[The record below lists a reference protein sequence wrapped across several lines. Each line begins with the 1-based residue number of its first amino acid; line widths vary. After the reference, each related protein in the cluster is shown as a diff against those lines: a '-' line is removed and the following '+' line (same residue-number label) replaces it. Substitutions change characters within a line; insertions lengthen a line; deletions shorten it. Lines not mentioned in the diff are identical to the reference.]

1 MLMAGSAGTVMSR
14 LLVAP
19 DAESLAAANDRGVA
33 MQITNA
39 LRDVGQDLRRG
50 RIYLREEVWKLTA
63 IHRASSSEERA
74 MSRSA
79 ESCDRLRIPLAGT
92 TTPAC
97 EEFLDWTARFNF
109 PYTLQQLCMVE
120 YWTRLRSMTSPCL
133 PGERAFTPLKSGCS
147 QCLRISRFDICIENT
162 HDRRR
167 TCRSNQW
174 PKARAFRACP
184 FAGTRKTART
194 STGTASA
201 LFTIACPRSI
211 WQMWT

>member
-14 LLVAP
+14 LLVAT

-79 ESCDRLRIPLAGT
+79 ESCDRLLN
-92 TTPAC
+92 
-97 EEFLDWTARFNF
+97 TARGYYDSGMRGIPRLDRSVQFSV
-109 PYTLQQLCMVE
+109 YLAATLYGRILDKIE
-120 YWTRLRSMTSPCL
+120 
-133 PGERAFTPLKSGCS
+133 EHDFT
-147 QCLRISRFDICIENT
+147 
-162 HDRRR
+162 
-167 TCRSNQW
+167 
-174 PKARAFRACP
+174 
-184 FAGTRKTART
+184 
-194 STGTASA
+194 
-201 LFTIACPRSI
+201 LFTRRASFHASEKWMLTMPTYLALRHLYRKHP
-211 WQMWT
+211 